1 MAIAPFIVFMYYHAF
16 KAVVI
21 HILSKGEKK
30 PQFDRTIYRVKNFF
44 KFQIFLFGLLSFIIV
59 VLSVVDELLPR
70 IIAII
75 MISNT
80 IPPTTHTHGCVYQVV
95 VVVVV
100 VLVVLE
106 LELVLSCAQIIV

>member
-1 MAIAPFIVFMYYHAF
+1 MFSIF
-16 KAVVI
+16 KNAC
-21 HILSKGEKK
+21 HSKGKK
-30 PQFDRTIYRVKNFF
+30 NPQFDRLNLSGELFF
-44 KFQIFLFGLLSFIIV
+44 KFQIFLFGLLSFITV